1 MSLSLLVASILMGQS
16 AFSLTLEV
24 RPPEEVDVA
33 YEELRAGKN
42 EEAVDKLTRKGAA
55 QSGDPAALINLGTA
69 YAREGMADKALASYR
84 AAIDSPQRY
93 ELELADGSWM
103 DSRWAARKAIQNLHR
118 TTAQAMR

>member
-1 MSLSLLVASILMGQS
+1 MSLSLLMASVLMGQS

-24 RPPEEVDVA
+24 RPADEVDVA

-42 EEAVDKLTRKGAA
+42 EEAVNKLQHNGAA

-93 ELELADGSWM
+93 DLELADGSWM
-103 DSRWAARKAIQNLHR
+103 DSRWAARRAVKNLMQVN
-118 TTAQAMR
+118 AQAMR